1 MFIGPIRKIISAVFL
16 AAVVVASLSIVISS
30 ASSASEQ
37 PSLPLKPAG
46 SLFGYL
52 NEFWNPS
59 SPAKADPGGETSKS
73 SAVIQA
79 TSNFYLHGTGDIDN
93 PPTLFLD
100 KTVPTATEAKFKDS
114 PAVKF
119 NGGNP
124 WKEVGTWSASPEV
137 SRGTLNNLS
146 DLHVWLG
153 LKKSDDEGTNFDV
166 QVEVYKNTTLLTS
179 GLTRCV
185 TGLTKNDAKEVA
197 VPVAPFSQT
206 LFNGTDDALFVKI
219 LTRIGTNASGA
230 TCGGTSNS
238 VGLRLYFDAVDRTS
252 RIGAN
257 VVADAVPP
265 TITASVSPAPNAAG
279 WNNSDPT
286 VTFTCADSDSGIAFC
301 SEPIVISSET
311 AGQIVVGTAI
321 DQAGNTASVSVTV
334 KLDKT
339 APSVA
344 VTSPAS
350 GAQIFASPINVD
362 GTASDAF
369 SGLSSVSCSGVPAL
383 INGSSFNCSVALTPN
398 ANLINATALDVA
410 GNSST
415 FPLSLTFT
423 PSPTVRLTAPA
434 HLSYLNLSP
443 TTVTGTVD
451 DPTATITINS
461 IQAPVANGQ
470 FSAQVPLAEGPNII
484 TATATSAAGAVGNS
498 SIEVTLDTTPPRVNI
513 NTPADK
519 FVTTEDSITVSGSI
533 NDIVVGT
540 VNDEQAQVTVNGTPA
555 QVANRLF
562 LATNIPLSLGDN
574 VIQAVGQDRVGNAGT
589 TQITVTR
596 QAPPPSRI
604 RVISGNNQTGTIGS
618 LLPAPLVVAV
628 TDANGNPS
636 FNKPVIFKVTQDDG
650 MVNAVGPP
658 APTVITNTDAQ
669 GLAQVQWKLGMRAGA
684 GSDGVEAYV
693 VGVSGTAIFTATATQ
708 GPAGN
713 IVIDTGNDQIGEVN
727 QPLPRPFIAVVVDN
741 GNNRLAGVPVTFTV
755 KEGGG
760 SFGGEPSVTVVSD
773 SDGRVAAT
781 MTLGANEGNANNLV
795 EATFPANQKAPVS
808 FTASGR
814 VAGDPS
820 KTTISGVVLDNS
832 NVPIPG
838 VTIRAVL
845 TNLIT
850 SNSSIIQSVASVQ
863 TDEQGQFKIS
873 QAPVGFVEL
882 LVDGSTAQL
891 PGKFPTLDYD
901 MVTVAGQ
908 DNTLGLPIYLLP
920 LKTSNELCVTAT
932 TGGGTLT
939 IPEAPG
945 FSLTF
950 GPGQVTFPGGSKEGC
965 VNVTVVHG
973 DKVPMVPGFGQQPRF
988 IVTIQPSG
996 AMFNIPAAIT
1006 LPNVDGLRPRAVTEM
1021 YSFDHD
1027 IGSFVAIGTGVVSDD
1042 GLVIR
1047 SSPGVGV
1054 LKAGWHCGGDPNQSG
1069 GAGSLSVTLSAASA
1083 EVPAGNTVDMT
1094 ANGSP
1099 PQDGKYIN
1107 WEVIDDPG
1115 DPDDDPTVASF
1126 ETSPTCDG
1134 QPSCTAKLKGT
1145 KIGTVSVRVSF
1156 LCTTTGNQVTSSI
1169 VKVKFKIGLTPKEVS
1184 FTSDIDIF
1192 KDQVGSAPQIM
1203 DPVWK
1208 DTNTPDQ
1215 NDPVAYVRNS
1225 AMKVTVKFG
1234 IDPVPANPINNVTI
1248 EGEIP
1253 GLGKFKKT
1261 GVTIPAA
1268 SEMTVTDIVADTNL
1282 PNTTKFF
1289 DPLTINW
1296 RHMADGASCPKCTED
1311 GSSSHKVYVTLAT
1324 PLRKVFLTSLK
1335 FAVADGGAADQT
1347 AAFQKT
1353 WAQFAGPANV
1363 KSWDNRRLY
1372 YYRDGVPFVGCA
1384 LTEEQLLTAA
1394 NGSGQCGSF
1403 AHLLIGSL
1411 GINGITGEFT
1421 QIHSNDGTGFMVKDW
1436 LFGTPSFPTAAE
1448 FKWRLTLNPTAVT
1461 AGDLMVPKQ
1470 PGDIYGDLTS
1480 RPTLAG
1486 QNTSPPS
1493 EKIFGAHFIVKV
1505 TLPGVSPS
1513 YYDPSYGVFYL
1524 NADDF
1529 ENKAIDG
1536 YMNHFPGDPFNV
1548 FRVRKS
1554 TGLRNIN
1561 FDR

>member
-1 MFIGPIRKIISAVFL
+1 
-16 AAVVVASLSIVISS
+16 
-30 ASSASEQ
+30 
-37 PSLPLKPAG
+37 
-46 SLFGYL
+46 
-52 NEFWNPS
+52 
-59 SPAKADPGGETSKS
+59 
-73 SAVIQA
+73 
-79 TSNFYLHGTGDIDN
+79 
-93 PPTLFLD
+93 
-100 KTVPTATEAKFKDS
+100 
-114 PAVKF
+114 
-119 NGGNP
+119 
-124 WKEVGTWSASPEV
+124 
-137 SRGTLNNLS
+137 
-146 DLHVWLG
+146 
-153 LKKSDDEGTNFDV
+153 
-166 QVEVYKNTTLLTS
+166 
-179 GLTRCV
+179 V
-185 TGLTKNDAKEVA
+185 T
-197 VPVAPFSQT
+197 
-206 LFNGTDDALFVKI
+206 
-219 LTRIGTNASGA
+219 
-230 TCGGTSNS
+230 
-238 VGLRLYFDAVDRTS
+238 
-252 RIGAN
+252 
-257 VVADAVPP
+257 
-265 TITASVSPAPNAAG
+265 
-279 WNNSDPT
+279 
-286 VTFTCADSDSGIAFC
+286 
-301 SEPIVISSET
+301 
-311 AGQIVVGTAI
+311 
-321 DQAGNTASVSVTV
+321 
-334 KLDKT
+334 
-339 APSVA
+339 
-344 VTSPAS
+344 
-350 GAQIFASPINVD
+350 
-362 GTASDAF
+362 
-369 SGLSSVSCSGVPAL
+369 
-383 INGSSFNCSVALTPN
+383 LTPD
-398 ANLINATALDVA
+398 ANLINATAIDVA
-410 GNSST
+410 GNSSSS
-415 FPLSLTFT
+415 PLNVTYT
-423 PSPTVRLTAPA
+423 AAPTVKLTAPA

-484 TATATSAAGAVGNS
+484 TATATSATGAVGNS

-519 FVTTEDSITVSGSI
+519 FVTTEDSITVSGSV

-540 VNDEQAQVTVNGTPA
+540 VNDEQAHVSVNGTPA
-555 QVANRLF
+555 QVANRMF
-562 LATNIPLSLGDN
+562 VATNVPLNMGDN
-574 VIQAVGQDRVGNAGT
+574 VLQAVGRDRVGNAAT

-618 LLPAPLVVAV
+618 VLPAPLLVAV

-636 FNKPVIFKVTQDDG
+636 LNKPVIFKVTQDDG
-650 MVNAVGPP
+650 MVNAAGPP

-669 GLAQVQWKLGMRAGA
+669 GQAQVQWKLGMRAGA
-684 GSDGVEAYV
+684 GSNTVEAYV
-693 VGVSGTAIFTATATQ
+693 VGISGTAIFTATGTQ

-713 IVIDTGNDQIGEVN
+713 IVIDTGNDQIGEVS
-727 QPLPRPFIAVVVDN
+727 QPLPKPFIAVVVDN

-760 SFGGEPSVTVVSD
+760 SFGGQPTFTVVSD

-781 MTLGANEGNANNLV
+781 LTLGAKEGNANNLV
-795 EATFPANQKAPVS
+795 EASFPSNQGVLVS

-814 VAGDPS
+814 VPGDPN

-845 TNLIT
+845 TNLIN

-863 TDEQGQFKIS
+863 ADDQGQFKIS
-873 QAPVGFVEL
+873 QAPVGFVKL
-882 LVDGSTAQL
+882 MVDGSTAL
-891 PGKFPTLDYD
+891 RPGKFPTLEYD

-945 FSLTF
+945 FSLSF

-965 VNVTVVHG
+965 INVTVVHG

-996 AMFNIPAAIT
+996 AVFNIPAPIT
-1006 LPNVDGLRPRAVTEM
+1006 LPNVDGLKPRAVTEM

-1069 GAGSLSVTLSAASA
+1069 GAGSLSVTLSAASG

-1115 DPDDDPTVASF
+1115 DPDDDPTAATF
-1126 ETSPTCDG
+1126 QTSPTCDG

-1145 KIGTVSVRVSF
+1145 KIGIVSVRVSF
-1156 LCTTTGNQVTSSI
+1156 ICTTTGNQVTSSI

-1192 KDQVGSAPQIM
+1192 KDQVGSAPKIM

-1225 AMKVTVKFG
+1225 AMKVTVKFA
-1234 IDPVPANPINNVTI
+1234 IDPVPASPVSNVTI

-1268 SEMTVTDIVADTNL
+1268 SEMTVSDIVADTNL
-1282 PNTTKFF
+1282 PNTTKLF

-1296 RHMADGASCPKCTED
+1296 RHMADGKSCPNCTND
-1311 GSSSHKVYVTLAT
+1311 GSSSHKVYVTLDT
-1324 PLRKVFLTSLK
+1324 PIRKVFLTSLK
-1335 FAVADGGAADQT
+1335 FAVADGGAADKT
-1347 AAFQKT
+1347 TAFQKT
-1353 WAQFAGPANV
+1353 WAQFSGPANV

-1372 YYRDGVPFVGCA
+1372 YYRDGVGFSGCA
-1384 LTEEQLLTAA
+1384 LNEEQLLTFA

-1403 AHLLIGSL
+1403 AFLLIGSL
-1411 GINGITGEFT
+1411 GINGISGEFT
-1421 QIHSNDGTGFMVKDW
+1421 QIHANDGTGFLVKDW
-1436 LFGTPSFPTAAE
+1436 LFGTPSFSSAPQ
-1448 FKWRLTLNPTAVT
+1448 FKWRLAINPAAV
-1461 AGDLMVPKQ
+1461 GSDVMVPKQ

-1486 QNTSPPS
+1486 QNTAPPS
-1493 EKIFGAHFIVKV
+1493 EKIFDAHFIVKV

-1536 YMNHFPGDPFNV
+1536 YLISVPGDPTNV

-1554 TGLRNIN
+1554 SGLKNIN
-1561 FDR
+1561 FDK